1 MLQARVTSLP
11 RKMYITHIE
20 IGRSKKNNPIAVSL
34 DLMYNLND
42 TSSINVEIKP
52 ITIEEII
59 KLINHF
65 NNNEPINVTQ
75 QLCIE

>member
-11 RKMYITHIE
+11 RKMYIAHME
-20 IGRSKKNNPIAVSL
+20 IGRSKKNNPIVVAL

-42 TSSINVEIKP
+42 TSFINIEIKP
-52 ITIEEII
+52 ITIEEIV

>member
-11 RKMYITHIE
+11 RKMYIVHIE
-20 IGRSKKNNPIAVSL
+20 IGRSKKDAPIAVSL
-34 DLMYNLND
+34 DLTYNLND
-42 TSSINVEIKP
+42 TSFINAEIKP

-65 NNNEPINVTQ
+65 NNNEPINVVQ